1 LRNCLRLRI
10 NGIRDG
16 SPEAATV
23 GDSNAVFEQR
33 PDETDRLDDPG
44 NLKNLAGARRALCA
58 W

>member
-1 LRNCLRLRI
+1 
-10 NGIRDG
+10 
-16 SPEAATV
+16 
-23 GDSNAVFEQR
+23 DSNAVFEQR